1 MKDGWKVD
9 VRTAVGQRVDVR
21 VDVPMADEH
30 LGADH
35 LVDDQLAD
43 GLRMGGVRR
52 PDCHRGDRRPVCLVD
67 AAGRGGL
74 ASTVDRRGRD
84 CRPEPTLASLR
95 DRGSAADPS
104 GAGDRLA
111 AADRFEVLVRTR
123 RDELAGRFPVVRA
136 TGPREAGA

>member
-9 VRTAVGQRVDVR
+9 VRTAVGQRVDVK

-52 PDCHRGDRRPVCLVD
+52 PACHRGDRRPVCLVD

-95 DRGSAADPS
+95 DRGSAAD
-104 GAGDRLA
+104 
-111 AADRFEVLVRTR
+111 RFEVLVRTR

-136 TGPREAGA
+136 AGPREAGA

>member
-1 MKDGWKVD
+1 
-9 VRTAVGQRVDVR
+9 
-21 VDVPMADEH
+21 VDVPTVDVLKVDEQ
-30 LGADH
+30 LAGDH

-52 PDCHRGDRRPVCLVD
+52 PACHREGCRPVCLVD

-84 CRPEPTLASLR
+84 CRPEPTPVFLR

-123 RDELAGRFPVVRA
+123 RDGLAGRFPMVRA
-136 TGPREAGA
+136 AGPREAGG